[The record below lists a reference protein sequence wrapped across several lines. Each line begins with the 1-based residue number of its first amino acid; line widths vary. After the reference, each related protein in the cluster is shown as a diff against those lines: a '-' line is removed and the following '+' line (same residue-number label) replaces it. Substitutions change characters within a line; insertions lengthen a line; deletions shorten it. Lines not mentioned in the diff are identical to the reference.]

1 MRFYFCPQCQGQS
14 RQNNKKCSFCRGR
27 GIYSL
32 FGGYVL
38 FFRKVFSSH
47 EKIESRGRFFLRII
61 FKIVFFVFLIWGGA
75 CFLKIVSDFF
85 NFSVFPVAVLDF
97 LPINNLDLVCWGAVL
112 LLCYGYFWRSFR
124 RERKI
129 KIWPKSKIIRTK
141 DISSFEEAQEMGK
154 KYKINVYSSLSRPA
168 RILVRESWAL
178 AHQQGHSFIYP
189 IHLFRAALKDS
200 DVKSVLARL
209 AIDHRRVM
217 EVVDRAL
224 KKIKISKEKKS
235 SSSIFSS
242 KGLKKVLLSAYI
254 LAGEKRKKNISSL
267 EILEALSV
275 DDDLVR
281 EIFYDF
287 EIDFH
292 QIKNV
297 CLWMNF
303 YKDFQSRQS
312 FFAQRSRFKPKGAI
326 NKAYT
331 AIATPNLDAYSQ
343 DLTQLARN
351 NYLQFCVDREEEK
364 EDIFRIFST
373 ERQSLILVGQPGVG
387 KSTLV
392 GGLARLMVTEEVPPI
407 LKDKRLVSLSL
418 ARLIAGASQSGEIE
432 ARLQAIIQEVTLSG
446 NIVLFIKDIHNM
458 IGVKTTQGEMDA
470 SEILANA
477 LKSRVFLLIATS
489 IPKEYHRLIEGQ
501 SLGDSLQKVEI
512 EEPERN
518 INIQILEAHAA
529 FVESEEK
536 VYFSYRALEKIIDL
550 SERYVHDR
558 FFPEK
563 AVNILKEV
571 AIMVKRTEGKKS
583 IVRSEHVAK
592 LIAQKVKIPLTKLTQ
607 EETVNLLDLEERI
620 HQRLIDQTEAVKAVA
635 TALRRARTELRNE
648 KRPITNLLFLGPT
661 GVGKTELAK
670 TVAEVYFGDEERMI
684 RIDMSEYQSAASVE
698 RLLGSASQNKGG
710 YLTEAVRHNPYSLL
724 LLDEIEKASP
734 DILNLFLQVMEDG
747 RLTDALGRTIDFTN
761 IILIA
766 TSNAGSNFIQDSLK
780 KGLSIEEIGEILLKE
795 KLRTSFRPEFLNRF
809 DGLIVFKPLKREEIK
824 QIASLMLKKLEKTLE
839 KKGIGFRASEAAI
852 QELAEAGFDPLF
864 GARPLRR
871 AIQDRVENLIADF
884 LLKGKVGRRDTLV
897 LEKGGNLRVEK
908 ASRF

>member
-1 MRFYFCPQCQGQS
+1 MRFYFCPQCQGKS
-14 RQNNKKCSFCRGR
+14 RQNNKKCSFCHGH

-38 FFRKVFSSH
+38 FFHKVFSPH
-47 EKIESRGRFFLRII
+47 EKIESQGRFFLRVIS
-61 FKIVFFVFLIWGGA
+61 KIVFFGFLIWGGA
-75 CFLKIVSDFF
+75 CFLKIVF
-85 NFSVFPVAVLDF
+85 NFFSLSVFPAVVLDF
-97 LPINNLDLVCWGAVL
+97 LPINHLGLVCWGAVL
-112 LLCYGYFWRSFR
+112 LACYGYFWRSSQGE
-124 RERKI
+124 ERS

-141 DISSFEEAQEMGK
+141 DISSFEEAQDIGK
-154 KYKINVYSSLSRPA
+154 KYKINIYSSLSRPA
-168 RILVRESWAL
+168 RILVREAWVL
-178 AHQQGHSFIYP
+178 ARQQEHSFIYP
-189 IHLFRAALKDS
+189 IHLLRAALKNS
-200 DVKSVLARL
+200 DVRSVLARL
-209 AIDHRRVM
+209 AIDHHRVT
-217 EVVDRAL
+217 EVADRAL
-224 KKIKISKEKKS
+224 KKIKISEEQGPNA
-235 SSSIFSS
+235 SIFPS
-242 KGLKKVLLSAYI
+242 KGFKKVLLSAYI
-254 LAGEKRKKNISSL
+254 LAAEKRKKNVSSL
-267 EILEALSV
+267 EILEALPV

-287 EIDFH
+287 EIDFR

-303 YKDFQSRQS
+303 YKDFNSRQS
-312 FFAQRSRFKPKGAI
+312 FFAKRSRFKPKGAI
-326 NKAYT
+326 NRAYT

-351 NYLQFCVDREEEK
+351 NYLQFCVDREKEK

-373 ERQSLILVGQPGVG
+373 KQQSLILVGQPGVG

-418 ARLIAGASQSGEIE
+418 ARLIAGASQAGEIE
-432 ARLQAIIQEVTLSG
+432 ARLQAILQEVAISG

-458 IGVKTTQGEMDA
+458 IGVKTTQGEMDI

-477 LKSRVFLLIATS
+477 LKSGAFLLIATS

-501 SLGDSLQKVEI
+501 SLGEALQKVEI
-512 EEPERN
+512 KEPERN
-518 INIQILEAHAA
+518 TNIQILEAHAA

-563 AVNILKEV
+563 AVNVLKEV

-607 EETVNLLDLEERI
+607 EESVNLLGLEERI
-620 HQRLIDQTEAVKAVA
+620 HQRLIDQAEAVKAVA
-635 TALRRARTELRNE
+635 AALRRARAQLRNE

-670 TVAEVYFGDEERMI
+670 TVAEVYFGNEEKMI
-684 RIDMSEYQSAASVE
+684 RVDMSEYQSAASVQ
-698 RLLGSASQNKGG
+698 RLLGSADQNKGG

-724 LLDEIEKASP
+724 LLDEIEKANP

-766 TSNAGSNFIQDSLK
+766 TSNAGANFIQDSLE
-780 KGLSIEEIGEILLKE
+780 KGLSIEEVGEVLLKE
-795 KLRTSFRPEFLNRF
+795 KLRTFFRPEFLNRF
-809 DGLIVFKPLKREEIK
+809 DGLIVFKPLKKGEIK
-824 QIASLMLKKLEKTLE
+824 QIARLMLKKLEKTLE
-839 KKGIGFRASEAAI
+839 KKGIAFRASEAAV
-852 QELAEAGFDPLF
+852 QELAEMGFDPLF

-871 AIQDRVENLIADF
+871 VIQDRVENSIADF
-884 LLKGKVGRRDTLV
+884 LLKGKVGRRDTLI